1 MHVCSR
7 YGISLLV
14 FNSIDISLVGC
25 AHSWA
30 VEQDIRRE
38 IPYIYVHPSII
49 LYFSFFSRGYRS
61 VLDQSWEV
69 S

>member
-1 MHVCSR
+1 MEFR
-7 YGISLLV
+7 
-14 FNSIDISLVGC
+14 FVGC

-30 VEQDIRRE
+30 IEQDIRRE

-49 LYFSFFSRGYRS
+49 LYFSFFFRGYRS